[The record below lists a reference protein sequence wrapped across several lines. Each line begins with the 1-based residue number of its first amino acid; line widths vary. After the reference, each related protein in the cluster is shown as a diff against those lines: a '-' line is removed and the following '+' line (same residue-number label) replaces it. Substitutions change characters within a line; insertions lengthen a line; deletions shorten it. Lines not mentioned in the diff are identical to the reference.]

1 MLAYSMPIVFIYKGY
16 RFFFFSNE
24 GDPREPT
31 HIHVR
36 KDQKLAKFWLGPPVQ
51 LAESRGFSAK
61 ELNRIAKMIDN
72 RRKEIEEAWNEYFN
86 A

>member
-1 MLAYSMPIVFIYKGY
+1 MPIVFTYKGY

-24 GDPREPT
+24 GDPHEPI

-36 KDQKLAKFWLGPPVQ
+36 KESKLAQFWLGPPVQ
-51 LAESRGFSAK
+51 LAESRGFPAK
-61 ELNRIAKMIDN
+61 ELNRIVKMIDN
-72 RRKEIEEAWNEYFN
+72 RRNEIEEAWDEYFN